1 MRWPTFPRRAVLDLA
16 VCSLIA
22 LTWLG
27 AARAEA
33 GAPTETLRVTFAE
46 ANRIISD
53 PATQD
58 RPLDRLV
65 AIRTLFSKV
74 FDSRGAAERAL
85 GREWQVRTAAE
96 QNEFTSLF
104 ARFVQRGF
112 VNWLASVAEV
122 DGNGITVH
130 YLGEA
135 PERDGAI
142 VRIAL
147 AIRGGRQVLMDHEM
161 VYRGRRWMVRDVTIE
176 GISLLA
182 NYRSQFDR
190 VIRTSSYH
198 GLVERMQERVTTEMT
213 RPTPV
218 APPALNADLHKSRL
232 LELR

>member
-1 MRWPTFPRRAVLDLA
+1 MRRPTLPHHAVRNAA
-16 VCSLIA
+16 VCA
-22 LTWLG
+22 LLALSSLG

-33 GAPTETLRVTFAE
+33 GAPTETLRTTFAD

-53 PATQD
+53 PATRE

-65 AIRTLFSKV
+65 AIRTLFSRI

-85 GREWQVRTAAE
+85 GREWQVRTVAE
-96 QNEFTSLF
+96 QNEFTALF

-122 DGNGITVH
+122 DGNGITVQ

-135 PERDGAI
+135 PERDGAV
-142 VRIAL
+142 VRVAL
-147 AIRGGRQVLMDHEM
+147 ARNGGRQVLLDHEM
-161 VYRGRRWMVRDVTIE
+161 VYRSRRWMVRDVTID

-190 VIRTSSYH
+190 VIRTSSYR
-198 GLVERMQERVTTEMT
+198 GLVERMQERLSVEMLS
-213 RPTPV
+213 P
-218 APPALNADLHKSRL
+218 PPAASVPVNADLYKSRP